1 MTEQERESLRAG
13 LVEAIETVRKYAVMV
28 RDPAGWSGTIN
39 RLQSMLKSIDDPPQ
53 TDSDERQSA
62 LIRLQELFPLMKQH
76 HPPGWKDFRTP
87 TPPDWRGGLFARIE
101 SLPRISEPE
110 DIGYPFR
117 PDYLDCKVLVGC
129 NAVANLISSDLYRS
143 MQIVAGVEGPEGRDP
158 LTRHPH
164 YWVVRFSVPMKE
176 ICW

>member
-1 MTEQERESLRAG
+1 MIRHYA
-13 LVEAIETVRKYAVMV
+13 ETYGNSY
-28 RDPAGWSGTIN
+28 GW
-39 RLQSMLKSIDDPPQ
+39 RLPLDHLESMLKSLDENPIA
-53 TDSDERQSA
+53 SKDERQAA

-110 DIGYPFR
+110 DIGYTFR

-129 NAVANLISSDLYRS
+129 KAVANLIASDIRRCMNVVIRVES
-143 MQIVAGVEGPEGRDP
+143 PVEVGDWVA
-158 LTRHPH
+158 HPH